1 MTAYPYSVHDK
12 VRLYISELKAFII
25 QTNSLHCLVS
35 KELTSKNFRAAST
48 LSQYFSVTF
57 AFLFTSSSSFL
68 ASVTAVR
75 ILSTFLFAFSNSSLD
90 TLSIPSLMTFFIL
103 SILSLK
109 SENFKIWPAWMILH
123 HQFGIKHTGAMT
135 AYSNI
140 KIFCGTIPCSMV
152 QTWCP
157 TVKAKQQQY
166 LSSRLHDSSSF
177 YICHCDHLKSHIS
190 CYTLQDKSLL

>member
-1 MTAYPYSVHDK
+1 MAQLKGLPSPDNCKALACHKKPQPYGCLNMTAYPYSVHDK
-12 VRLYISELKAFII
+12 VRLNTSESKAFLI
-25 QTNSLHCLVS
+25 QTHSLHCLVS

-75 ILSTFLFAFSNSSLD
+75 ILSTFLFAFSNTSLD

-109 SENFKIWPAWMILH
+109 SEHLRTWP
-123 HQFGIKHTGAMT
+123 T
-135 AYSNI
+135 
-140 KIFCGTIPCSMV
+140 
-152 QTWCP
+152 
-157 TVKAKQQQY
+157 
-166 LSSRLHDSSSF
+166 
-177 YICHCDHLKSHIS
+177 
-190 CYTLQDKSLL
+190 